1 MISIRNGACDEIKPS
16 VFDRPGGHEVARLRG
31 ETSHVIEALDSPA
44 DLLAQELKIQVDRY
58 FDDGGE
64 IPESRDTFCRF
75 VVEQFRS
82 AAGPTAVSAMLEN
95 FIATDEITHMANMA
109 RRMLVIIRSQA
120 RPALT
125 CDAIAIAF
133 GMHIGEGRSLEEI
146 AKAHGI
152 TKQALSK
159 RAIRICN
166 ELGLQP
172 STLMRSEKSRES
184 YRLKQR
190 QRHAA
195 AREAGLG
202 LGSIAE
208 LKAKLAAARQH
219 VNGSQLKL
227 MTA

>member
-1 MISIRNGACDEIKPS
+1 MISNPTGQADELRAS
-16 VFDRPGGHEVARLRG
+16 VFDRPGGHEVARLKA
-31 ETSHVIEALDSPA
+31 ETTHTIDALDSPA
-44 DLLAQELKIQVDRY
+44 DLLAQELKTQVDRY
-58 FDDGGE
+58 FEEGGE
-64 IPESRDTFCRF
+64 IPASRERFSVF

-109 RRMLVIIRSQA
+109 RRMLVIIRGQA

-125 CDAIAIAF
+125 CDALAIAF

-146 AKAHGI
+146 AKSHGI

-172 STLMRSEKSRES
+172 SPLMRSVKSRDS
-184 YRLKQR
+184 YRIKQR

-195 AREAGLG
+195 ARQAGLG
-202 LGSIAE
+202 LGSIEE
-208 LKAKLAAARQH
+208 LRTKLAAAREH
-219 VNGSQLKL
+219 VSGNQLKR